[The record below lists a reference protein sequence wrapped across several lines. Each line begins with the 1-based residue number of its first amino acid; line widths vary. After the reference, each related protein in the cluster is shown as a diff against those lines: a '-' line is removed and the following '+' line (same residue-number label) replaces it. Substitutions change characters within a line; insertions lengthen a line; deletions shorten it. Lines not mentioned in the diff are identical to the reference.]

1 MTNYKEPFQAIRK
14 KINSEKFFEYPG
26 ERLLQIL
33 FLPKMC
39 YKLWR
44 YQKIKSKND
53 GFFTNFGNK
62 KK

>member
-44 YQKIKSKND
+44 Y
-53 GFFTNFGNK
+53 
-62 KK
+62 